1 MSIKNFIYAKRNFK
15 LSINNIWFTYII
27 NVLIINKMVTLYKII
42 NNINNIY
49 YNYNQQY
56 IKYLQFILIIHLFI

>member
-49 YNYNQQY
+49 YNYNQKY